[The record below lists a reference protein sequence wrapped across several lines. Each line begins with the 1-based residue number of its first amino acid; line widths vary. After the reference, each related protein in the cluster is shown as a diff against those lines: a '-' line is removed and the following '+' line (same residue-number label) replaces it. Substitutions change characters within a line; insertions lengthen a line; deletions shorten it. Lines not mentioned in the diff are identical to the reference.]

1 MEKKQKQTFH
11 INCLNNYYNLL
22 VPSLSSLDPSALFVG
37 LLYNSDGHIQAL
49 PLHQTRHHCCGVLW
63 VHLKKCA
70 YKKDLRNYTGILN
83 LKHHYTELKLV
94 DMVESTLEH
103 FIGNIIRICK
113 LV

>member
-83 LKHHYTELKLV
+83 TITQ
-94 DMVESTLEH
+94 S
-103 FIGNIIRICK
+103 
-113 LV
+113 